1 MNRAHRKIYFES
13 LPARLVVPVDVCGR
27 PTHCCGWQ
35 GSLEDILE
43 SDSLLRD
50 GWRPLSATKSL
61 SGGFQLD
68 YVGFWMDYARFEIG
82 MSERRT
88 NWLIRFIDEME
99 TNDWLVNA
107 RRFQEFHGRLGFASQ
122 IKTGKLWLVAGC
134 FRKRRT
140 L

>member
-1 MNRAHRKIYFES
+1 MDDLHIAVGGKDRWRTFWRVIACFEM
-13 LPARLVVPVDVCGR
+13 VGVPF
-27 PTHCCGWQ
+27 
-35 GSLEDILE
+35 SY
-43 SDSLLRD
+43 
-50 GWRPLSATKSL
+50 KKF